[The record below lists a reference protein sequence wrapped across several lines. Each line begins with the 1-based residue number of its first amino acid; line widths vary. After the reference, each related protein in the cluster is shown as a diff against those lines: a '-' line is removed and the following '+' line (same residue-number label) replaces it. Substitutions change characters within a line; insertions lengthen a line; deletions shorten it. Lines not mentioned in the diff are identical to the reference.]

1 MKVNASR
8 GAQVSR
14 ISSHWWAPAFFVA
27 FFATGI
33 PYWQIPYAKL
43 SLPDSLI
50 GMGLLVV
57 GVAAALTRAFVKSR
71 LLPVIFVVG
80 AAVPCA
86 VFARV
91 VFDGIR
97 DPTSH
102 NLWPF
107 ELVIAA
113 VVGLIAS
120 SAGGL
125 VGSVPALMSR
135 RGSSDQNDR

>member
-1 MKVNASR
+1 
-8 GAQVSR
+8 
-14 ISSHWWAPAFFVA
+14 
-27 FFATGI
+27 TGI

-43 SLPDSLI
+43 ALPDSLI
-50 GMGLLVV
+50 GIGLLIV
-57 GVAAALTRAFVKSR
+57 GVVAALARAFAKSR

-80 AAVPCA
+80 AAVPSA

-107 ELVIAA
+107 ELVIAV

-125 VGSVPALMSR
+125 VGSVLALMFR
-135 RGSSDQNDR
+135 RVSSDQNDR